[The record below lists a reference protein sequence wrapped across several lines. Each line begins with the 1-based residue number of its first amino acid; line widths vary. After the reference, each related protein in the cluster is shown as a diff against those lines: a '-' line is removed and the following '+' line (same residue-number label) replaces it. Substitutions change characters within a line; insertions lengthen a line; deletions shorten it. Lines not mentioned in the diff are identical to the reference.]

1 MDFGKIISNSFK
13 YPFRNIKKL
22 PILFFLFILIA
33 IIPIGVVIDNK
44 YLSIIGLIG
53 FFIFILIVPGYLF
66 SMVKVGLNESSMF
79 PSLDFGNTVRDSIRV
94 LVLRMAYMIVPACFF
109 FIILYQLGVS
119 SMNLLDIRS
128 IGYLLTFGMFLII
141 ALIVYALFE
150 FLLFFAK
157 ARLAYLNSLKEALKI
172 HEVIRDILNI
182 GILNIIKWLI
192 VMAILVVAFT
202 FISAWVMEIPYVG
215 FLIYVSIVI
224 PILES
229 IGNYSLG
236 LLYSNI
242 ARKNNY
248 LYKFENQF

>member
-1 MDFGKIISNSFK
+1 
-13 YPFRNIKKL
+13 
-22 PILFFLFILIA
+22 
-33 IIPIGVVIDNK
+33 
-44 YLSIIGLIG
+44 
-53 FFIFILIVPGYLF
+53 
-66 SMVKVGLNESSMF
+66 
-79 PSLDFGNTVRDSIRV
+79 
-94 LVLRMAYMIVPACFF
+94 MIVPACLFF
-109 FIILYQLGVS
+109 VLLYGLGISVRNIFDMESVGFLLTLGV
-119 SMNLLDIRS
+119 
-128 IGYLLTFGMFLII
+128 FFLI
-141 ALIVYALFE
+141 ALIIYALFE

-172 HEVIRDILNI
+172 HEVIRDIFNI

-202 FISAWVMEIPYVG
+202 FISAWVIEIPYVG

-248 LYKFENQF
+248 LAKY

>member
-1 MDFGKIISNSFK
+1 MMDFGKIISNSFK

-22 PILFFLFILIA
+22 PILFILFILIA

-66 SMVKVGLNESSMF
+66 SMVKIGLNESSMF
-79 PSLDFGNTVRDSIRV
+79 PSLDFGNTVRDSLRV
-94 LVLRMAYMIVPACFF
+94 LVLRMVYMIVPACLFF
-109 FIILYQLGVS
+109 VLLYGLGISVRNIFDMESVGFLLTLGV
-119 SMNLLDIRS
+119 
-128 IGYLLTFGMFLII
+128 FFLI
-141 ALIVYALFE
+141 ALIIYALFE

-172 HEVIRDILNI
+172 HEVIRDIFNI

-202 FISAWVMEIPYVG
+202 FISAWVIEIPYVG

-248 LYKFENQF
+248 LAKY